1 MRSHSIGS
9 ALRTATLA
17 AAGLLMIDRAWAGT
31 EWDAD
36 WTVLAVGP
44 GGAWGTATHASRST
58 AIAEAIT
65 SCEQAASDGAG
76 RCGGNLVTVRAAW
89 SLAYGCGDTTFLVTA
104 SSLAEARLEAVNYE
118 IELRESEQMSL
129 EPCRLLVAIGPA
141 GRPVKATQ
149 SHDAVPVRGAAAQS
163 R

>member
-1 MRSHSIGS
+1 MRKLSIRSG
-9 ALRTATLA
+9 LRIAALA
-17 AAGLLMIDRAWAGT
+17 AAGVCSIGQSTAI

-36 WTVLAVGP
+36 WTALAVGP
-44 GGAWGTATHASRST
+44 GGSWGTATHASRST
-58 AIAEAIT
+58 AIAEAIA
-65 SCEQAASDGAG
+65 SCEQTASDGIG

-118 IELRESEQMSL
+118 IELKVSEQIPL

-141 GRPVKATQ
+141 GRPVQAI
-149 SHDAVPVRGAAAQS
+149 
-163 R
+163 